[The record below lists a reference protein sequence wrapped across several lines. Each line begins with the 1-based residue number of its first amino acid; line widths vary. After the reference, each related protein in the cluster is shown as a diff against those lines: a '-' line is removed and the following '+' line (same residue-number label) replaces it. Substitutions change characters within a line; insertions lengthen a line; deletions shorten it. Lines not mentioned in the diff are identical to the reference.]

1 MFCQR
6 TANANA
12 TFLCLNRKTSSN
24 IWINSTRSTGP
35 NWIWRNL
42 QASWKPAHL
51 GLKKRLWRITS
62 IFHTFFQWLLRFSPH
77 ITWLNPKVWVVSQFL
92 VKACDSLRCVRLSV
106 DPSICPS
113 VCLSARMFVGWLN
126 WHCVVMCVLYSNVC
140 TGVNMVYDEMYA

>member
-24 IWINSTRSTGP
+24 IWISSTRSTGP
-35 NWIWRNL
+35 NWIWRNR

-62 IFHTFFQWLLRFSPH
+62 IFRTSFQWLLRFFPH

-106 DPSICPS
+106 CSVRPFVCPP
-113 VCLSARMFVGWLN
+113 VRLLVGQTNTVYTL
-126 WHCVVMCVLYSNVC
+126 LFYSNVC

>member
-24 IWINSTRSTGP
+24 IWISSTRSTGP

-62 IFHTFFQWLLRFSPH
+62 IFRTFSQWLLRFFPH

-113 VCLSARMFVGWLN
+113 VCLSARTFVGLSN
-126 WHCVVMCVLYSNVC
+126 WHCVVMCVRYSNVC
-140 TGVNMVYDEMYA
+140 TGVNMVYDQMYA